1 MKFLDVLR
9 ETKEYLEKAGLDSPS
24 REAEIIIAHCMD
36 ADRAFLY
43 GNNPEVKNGIMESIR
58 AQSKRRA
65 QREPLQYIL
74 GSVDFCSL
82 KIKVG
87 QGVLIPRPE
96 TELLVEEAINLLAHI
111 SQNNENIPP
120 HSPSAKRE
128 GWRGNILDLCTG
140 SGCIALALAAAFPQ
154 AQVWGTDTS
163 TVALEYAKENSV
175 LNNIHNAEFIR
186 GNLFEP
192 HGKDTLFDLI
202 ISNPPYIKHDDLIN
216 LQPEIHIWEPG
227 EALDGGEDGLDYYR
241 AILKK
246 AKYHLKKNG
255 FIMFELG
262 IGQAEAVCHLAA
274 QEGLRDITLRK
285 DYAGIERIFTGK
297 SGVV

>member
-1 MKFLDVLR
+1 MKFLDLLR
-9 ETKEYLEKAGLDSPS
+9 ETKEYLEKTGLDSPS
-24 REAEIIIAHCMD
+24 KEAEIIISHCMD
-36 ADRAFLY
+36 ADRAVLY
-43 GNNPEVKNGIMESIR
+43 GNNPEVKNGILESIR
-58 AQSKRRA
+58 ARSKRRA

-74 GSVDFCSL
+74 GSVDFCGL

-111 SQNNENIPP
+111 SQSNENIPP
-120 HSPSAKRE
+120 YPFSVKRE
-128 GWRGNILDLCTG
+128 GWKGNILDLCTG

-175 LNNIHNAEFIR
+175 LNSIHNAQFIR

-192 HGKDTLFDLI
+192 LGKDTLFDLI
-202 ISNPPYIKHDDLIN
+202 ISNPPYIKRDDLKN
-216 LQPEIHIWEPG
+216 LQPEIRIWEPG

-241 AILKK
+241 AILTK
-246 AKYHLKKNG
+246 ATSYLKKNG
-255 FIMFELG
+255 FIMVELG
-262 IGQAEAVCHLAA
+262 IGQAEAVRHIAA
-274 QEGLRDITLRK
+274 QGGLRDIALRK
-285 DYAGIERIFTGK
+285 DYAGIERILIGK
-297 SGVV
+297 AGMV